1 MIVEEISESTIS
13 CLITIFIDKYISQ
26 NGNIY
31 LSRCVNYI
39 FLEGGGGELT
49 AIYKQILLLT
59 ATELTI

>member
-1 MIVEEISESTIS
+1 MEI
-13 CLITIFIDKYISQ
+13 F
-26 NGNIY
+26 IY

-39 FLEGGGGELT
+39 FLEEGGGGELR